1 MIFFIY
7 NSSNENRQYLEPCM
21 KVSLFSSILLFFLLS
36 LPLSRGLGAWQTIS
50 DVQFFSNDRPA
61 LIVTQQPDELHDQY
75 FCQIFSVD
83 LQSKIAKPLFSSLK
97 ECQHPLVAKWRSNC
111 FYCSKRRGL
120 SPLFI

>member
-1 MIFFIY
+1 
-7 NSSNENRQYLEPCM
+7 M

-97 ECQHPLVAKWRSNC
+97 ECQHPRW
-111 FYCSKRRGL
+111 
-120 SPLFI
+120 SPNGEAIAFIALKEGVYHLYFSS